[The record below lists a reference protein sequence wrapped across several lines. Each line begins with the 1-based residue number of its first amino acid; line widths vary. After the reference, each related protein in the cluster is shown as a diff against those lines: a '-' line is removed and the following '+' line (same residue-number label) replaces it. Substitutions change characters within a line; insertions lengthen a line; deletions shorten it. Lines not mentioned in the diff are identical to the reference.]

1 MADQINITYTHATG
15 DIEFTTARKT
25 SGLDEAIK
33 AIGDFIR
40 TLKAEPVRQTARQVR
55 RVINHIRVH
64 GIIPCVASSPKGF
77 FVASNEIEMSECIGT
92 LESLADA
99 IQEVIEALRG
109 QMYNK
114 FGFRL

>member
-1 MADQINITYTHATG
+1 M
-15 DIEFTTARKT
+15 
-25 SGLDEAIK
+25 
-33 AIGDFIR
+33 
-40 TLKAEPVRQTARQVR
+40 
-55 RVINHIRVH
+55 IRVLDIH
-64 GIIPCVASSPKGF
+64 ITGKARMTFMEIDYMKQETKTTVKETAPEPKAKKERRAINYIRVNGIIPCVASSPKGF
-77 FVASNEIEMSECIGT
+77 FVASNEIEISECIGT